1 MAFGTFG
8 VNGIK
13 KSEPVIE
20 EKESTTELLSKKKKE
35 LDDLAYEV
43 LGNVIDQITL
53 SADSNDIL
61 QKRAVQDKVTET
73 INSILFETKRHL
85 SLGDKQRVTNSV
97 MDEIFGYGPI
107 TILLNDPTVTEVM
120 VNGPKSIFVER
131 SGKITKTE
139 YTFRDDRHVMH
150 IIDKIIAPLGRR
162 VDESS
167 PLVDARLPDGSRVN
181 IIIPPLSI
189 KGPAITIRKFS
200 VDPFSLEDLIA
211 FGTLNGDMA
220 KLLRASVRGR
230 VNVLVSGGT
239 GSGKTTL
246 LNVLSGF
253 IPNDER
259 IVTVEDAAE
268 LQLQQEHVVTLEAR
282 PANIEGKGRITIRD
296 LVVNTLR
303 MRPDRIVVGEV
314 RSGEALDMLQAM
326 NTGHDGSLTTIHANT
341 PRDSLA
347 RLETMVMMS
356 GMELPSRAIREQ
368 ITSAINLIVQ
378 VGRFTDGTRKIM
390 KITEIVGMESDTI
403 TLQDIYVYRQEGF
416 NERGGVIGKHV
427 PTGIVPNFLE
437 KIKAHGDN
445 IPTSVFKTPDITAET
460 SQRRY

>member
-13 KSEPVIE
+13 KSEPVVD
-20 EKESTTELLSKKKKE
+20 EKESTSELLAKKKKE
-35 LDDLAYEV
+35 LDDLSYEV

-53 SADSNDIL
+53 SADSNDII
-61 QKRAVQDKVTET
+61 QKRTVQEKINET

-85 SLGDKQRVTNSV
+85 SLGDKQRVNNSV

-120 VNGPKSIFVER
+120 VNGPYSIFVER
-131 SGKITKTE
+131 SGKILKTE
-139 YTFRDDRHVMH
+139 HTFRDDRHVMH

-200 VDPFSLEDLIA
+200 VDPFTLEDLIA

-253 IPNDER
+253 IPDNER

-368 ITSAINLIVQ
+368 IASAINLIVQ

-403 TLQDIYVYRQEGF
+403 TLQDIYIYRQDGF

-445 IPTSVFKTPDITAET
+445 IPASVFKTPDVSVET
-460 SQRRY
+460 GQRRY